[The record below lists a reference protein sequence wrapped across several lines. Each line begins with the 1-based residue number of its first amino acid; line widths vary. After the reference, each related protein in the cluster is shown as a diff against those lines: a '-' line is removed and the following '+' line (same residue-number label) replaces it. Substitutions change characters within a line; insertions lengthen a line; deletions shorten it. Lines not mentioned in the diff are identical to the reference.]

1 MTRITSTAAAAAD
14 ADTYTAATATAPAR
28 TIAPRRA
35 PRTAVAK
42 GDFHDSVFHEADRER
57 PRRVLNMVVAAVG
70 LVITAPLLLVI
81 AALVKLT
88 SRGPVL
94 YTQTRI
100 GLDRRD
106 PKVRAVHPRRS
117 QDQGGIPFKIYK
129 FRTMR
134 VVEVGADAQVWARP
148 DDPRVTPIGRV
159 LRKYRLDELPQ
170 LFNVL
175 RGDMNVVGPRPE
187 QPRIFEDL
195 RGQVHGYQ
203 VRQRVRPGI
212 TGWAQV
218 NQHYDNSIDDV
229 RRKVQYDLEYIGR
242 QSLAEDCRIML
253 QTVPVIVFRKGAW

>member
-1 MTRITSTAAAAAD
+1 MTRLTSTAAAAAD
-14 ADTYTAATATAPAR
+14 AYTAVATAAPAR

-42 GDFHDSVFHEADRER
+42 GDVHDSIFHETDRER
-57 PRRVLNMVVAAVG
+57 PRRILNILAAAVG
-70 LVITAPLLLVI
+70 IVLTSPVMLLV

-88 SRGPVL
+88 SRGPVF

-117 QDQGGIPFKIYK
+117 QDQGGVPFMIYK

-148 DDPRVTPIGRV
+148 DDPRVTPIGRI

-187 QPRIFEDL
+187 QPRIFDDL

-229 RRKVQYDLEYIGR
+229 RRKVEFDLEYIRR

>member
-1 MTRITSTAAAAAD
+1 MTRLTSTAAAAAD
-14 ADTYTAATATAPAR
+14 AYTAVTTAAPAR
-28 TIAPRRA
+28 TLAPRRA
-35 PRTAVAK
+35 PRTAAAK
-42 GDFHDSVFHEADRER
+42 GDVHDSIFHEADRER
-57 PRRVLNMVVAAVG
+57 PRRILNILAAVVG
-70 LVITAPLLLVI
+70 LVITAPVMLLV

-88 SRGPVL
+88 SRGPIF

-117 QDQGGIPFKIYK
+117 QDQGGQPFKIYK

-134 VVEVGADAQVWARP
+134 VVEVGADAQIWARP
-148 DDPRVTPIGRV
+148 DDPRVTAIGRI

-170 LFNVL
+170 LLNVL

-187 QPRIFEDL
+187 QPRIFDDL
-195 RGQVHGYQ
+195 RGQVQGYQ

-229 RRKVQYDLEYIGR
+229 RRKVQFDLEYIRR

>member
-1 MTRITSTAAAAAD
+1 MTRLTSTAAAAAD
-14 ADTYTAATATAPAR
+14 AYTAATAAAPAR
-28 TIAPRRA
+28 TLAPRRA
-35 PRTAVAK
+35 PRTAAAK
-42 GDFHDSVFHEADRER
+42 GDVHDSIFHEADRVR
-57 PRRVLNMVVAAVG
+57 PRRILNLLAALVG
-70 LVITAPLLLVI
+70 LVITSPVMLLV
-81 AALVKLT
+81 AVLVKLT
-88 SRGPVL
+88 SRGPVF

-117 QDQGGIPFKIYK
+117 QDQGGRPFKIYK

-148 DDPRVTPIGRV
+148 DDPRVTPVGRI

-187 QPRIFEDL
+187 QPRIFDDL

-229 RRKVQYDLEYIGR
+229 RRKVQYDLEYIRR

>member
-1 MTRITSTAAAAAD
+1 MTRFNTSTATAAD
-14 ADTYTAATATAPAR
+14 AFAPAAPAAAPIR
-28 TIAPRRA
+28 ALAPRRA
-35 PRTAVAK
+35 PRTAGGK
-42 GDFHDSVFHEADRER
+42 GDVHDSIFHEPDRER
-57 PRRVLNMVVAAVG
+57 PRRILNVIVAILG
-70 LVITAPLLLVI
+70 LVLAAPLMAVI

-88 SRGPVL
+88 SRGPVF

-117 QDQGGIPFKIYK
+117 LDQGGRPFRIYK
-129 FRTMR
+129 FRTMG

-148 DDPRVTPIGRV
+148 DDPRVTTVGRF

-175 RGDMNVVGPRPE
+175 QGDMNVVGPRPE

-195 RGQVHGYQ
+195 RGQVQSYQ

-218 NQHYDNSIDDV
+218 RCPYGASEEDALL
-229 RRKVQYDLEYIGR
+229 KLEYDLYYL
-242 QSLAEDCRIML
+242 QNASMLFDLRIIL
-253 QTVPVIVFRKGAW
+253 KTISTVASGWGSW

>member
-1 MTRITSTAAAAAD
+1 MTRVPS
-14 ADTYTAATATAPAR
+14 TATAAEAYAAAPAVAPVR
-28 TIAPRRA
+28 THAPRRA
-35 PRTAVAK
+35 PRTAGGKAEV
-42 GDFHDSVFHEADRER
+42 HDSVFHEPDRER
-57 PRRVLNMVVAAVG
+57 PRRVLNVVVAAVG
-70 LVITAPLLLVI
+70 IVLSAPLMAAV
-81 AALVKLT
+81 AALIKLT
-88 SRGPVL
+88 SRGPIL

-117 QDQGGIPFKIYK
+117 LDHGGRPFRIYK

-148 DDPRVTPIGRV
+148 DDPRVTAIGRV

-175 RGDMNVVGPRPE
+175 LGDMNVVGPRPE
-187 QPRIFEDL
+187 QPRIFDDL
-195 RGQVHGYQ
+195 RGQVQSYQ
-203 VRQRVRPGI
+203 VRQRCRPGI

-229 RRKVQYDLEYIGR
+229 RRKVQYDLEYIHR
-242 QSLAEDCRIML
+242 QSLAEDFRIL
-253 QTVPVIVFRKGAW
+253 LRTVPVIVFRKGAW